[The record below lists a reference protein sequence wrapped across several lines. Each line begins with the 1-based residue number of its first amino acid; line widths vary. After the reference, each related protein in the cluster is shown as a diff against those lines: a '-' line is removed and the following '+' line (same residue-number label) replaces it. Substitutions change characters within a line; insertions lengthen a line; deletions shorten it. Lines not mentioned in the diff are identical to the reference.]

1 MDAPEAVIALVRDW
15 LRKADNDLINA
26 VHTLKLGGKCPTDT
40 VCFHAQQCVEK
51 HLKALLVLL
60 GIPFSR
66 THDIAHLMSM
76 VPLALA
82 PSLNADQQDLL
93 TDYAASIRYPSSND
107 EVSLSEARKAVA
119 MARLVR
125 REIRRQ
131 IPRSGKL

>member
-26 VHTLKLGGKCPTDT
+26 VHTLKLGGECPTDT